1 VTHDEIQ
8 DRLEAYVDDR
18 LTREERRAMDAHL
31 EQCDECREILD
42 EVAPVD
48 VSALGPTRFD
58 SAAMKR
64 TVRRSMFR
72 TAVNTALLLLAGWI
86 VVFFLSALVI
96 QPLVVNRGDRA
107 ADAVRMS
114 MDLTQMLNPGLVLTD
129 GRIESGL
136 LSRDVSLDYA
146 LPVGAGL
153 RPTPGTSITI
163 GVLGISESSTADPR
177 FPVVDEWGVQTDAR
191 DRLEHLGDGTVATVV
206 LRYESPLTV
215 EASQQAA
222 DDPAADVRVIWAGFD
237 ASLGREFGPTW
248 TAAGSLGYG
257 TCSPGEPLP
266 DEMLGAT
273 SAGFGGVS
281 LFSRASID
289 RALDAVIAA
298 LENIDS
304 RPELVSYVV
313 GPFDDDPG
321 DVALIL
327 DELRTDP
334 LVNTLV
340 VTGPTPSVTE
350 FVTAATESG
359 ATAEVMAVDFY
370 NWTDGLCGR

>member
-1 VTHDEIQ
+1 MTHDEIQ

-18 LTREERRAMDAHL
+18 LTREERRAMEAHL
-31 EQCDECREILD
+31 EQCDECRQILD

-48 VSALGPTRFD
+48 ISGLGPARFD

-64 TVRRSMFR
+64 AVRRSMFR
-72 TAVNTALLLLAGWI
+72 TAVNTALLLLAAWI
-86 VVFFLSALVI
+86 VVFLLSVLLI
-96 QPLVVNRGDRA
+96 QPLAVNRGDRA

-114 MDLTQMLNPGLVLTD
+114 MDLTEMLNPGLVLTD

-136 LSRDVSLDYA
+136 LSREVSLDYA

-153 RPTPGTSITI
+153 RPTPGTSMTI
-163 GVLGISESSTADPR
+163 GLFGISELSTADPR
-177 FPVVDEWGVQTDAR
+177 FPVVDEWGVQSEAR

-206 LRYESPLTV
+206 LRYESPLTI
-215 EASQQAA
+215 EAAQQTA
-222 DDPAADVRVIWAGFD
+222 DDPGADVRVIWAGFD
-237 ASLGREFGPTW
+237 ASLGRDFGPTW
-248 TAAGSLGYG
+248 TAAGSLGHG

-266 DEMLGAT
+266 NDMLGAT
-273 SAGFGGVS
+273 SAGFGGVN
-281 LFSRASID
+281 LFSRASVD
-289 RALDAVIAA
+289 RALDSVIAA

-313 GPFDDDPG
+313 QPFDDDPG
-321 DVALIL
+321 DVELIL
-327 DELRTDP
+327 DELRTHP
-334 LVNTLV
+334 LVNALV

-350 FVTAATESG
+350 FVTTATDSG
-359 ATAEVMAVDFY
+359 ATAEVMAVDLY